1 VLPKTPVIITTVISK
16 RKKVPMDNI
25 KIVLTEE
32 EVRAKM
38 DSITKELS
46 RQERRLAAHRLP
58 QWSELDQDKG

>member
-1 VLPKTPVIITTVISK
+1 
-16 RKKVPMDNI
+16 MDNI